1 MWYNGGPVAGDSARV
16 LPIGS
21 ICKIFVQSSTPLYAD
36 RFSRKFDILSQIYFV
51 PSIQSFF
58 HFHLAYSPLHFH
70 VANKFLVAHSEP
82 PALPI
87 GPSFISKQ
95 ERKNRN
101 KRKMSRLQLQRR
113 FSRHNDLLTGSPQD
127 NNLLITVIN
136 LAFFFYFLLI
146 LYKKYVIILKKDTK
160 TDRFQIKR
168 IFLLVL

>member
-1 MWYNGGPVAGDSARV
+1 MTDFIAKRNPKPSKWRYAKPTKSRSIERDFLCIFTKDIFTKNQMRFLYKLPIDNRTEMWYNGGPVAGDSARV

-21 ICKIFVQSSTPLYAD
+21 ICKIFVQSSTPRYAD
-36 RFSRKFDILSQIYFV
+36 RFSRKFDVLSQIYFV

-95 ERKNRN
+95 EER
-101 KRKMSRLQLQRR
+101 
-113 FSRHNDLLTGSPQD
+113 
-127 NNLLITVIN
+127 
-136 LAFFFYFLLI
+136 
-146 LYKKYVIILKKDTK
+146 
-160 TDRFQIKR
+160 
-168 IFLLVL
+168 